1 MQKIDTWRRLSRKY
15 GRIAFAAL
23 ITLGVGS
30 TYDAVG
36 TNQAPAFE
44 STELDGEVVAP
55 RLDSS
60 AVDARNPETEEPS
73 VGAAGSGTWQFFHR
87 ESCWDLW
94 MTSCSVTWP
103 PDQCPPNPAG
113 KPCTTPDACWHVI
126 SAGTVDRY
134 RCVAN

>member
-1 MQKIDTWRRLSRKY
+1 MQKIDTWRTISRKY
-15 GRIAFAAL
+15 GWIAFAML
-23 ITLGVGS
+23 IALGVGS
-30 TYDAVG
+30 APEAVG

-44 STELDGEVVAP
+44 NPNPHGEVVAP

-60 AVDARNPETEEPS
+60 DVEARNPEAEGPS
-73 VGAAGSGTWQFFHR
+73 VEAAGTGTWQFFFR
-87 ESCWDLW
+87 ENCYDLW
-94 MTSCSVTWP
+94 TIACSATWP